1 MSTPKKEMTGA
12 ATKAPHSEEFRWRV
26 AQLWI
31 QAETLAALAPEDEER
46 EQLFAAAR
54 VVDAVRHALEHGDA
68 ELMQQLDAIA
78 HRGVKGS
85 EHVKKHPWLAGS
97 EADRDASFL
106 SSMKRHNAELSERSR
121 QGTLSTPEGRRWFVD
136 WSAAYLQIA
145 RFPELAGDVA
155 RLTEQLGAAFPVSA
169 WPPAFVGCSDLEL
182 ARHLLRAAG
191 VPTER
196 LSAFGQGSR
205 AYNPRPTP
213 RE

>member
-1 MSTPKKEMTGA
+1 MSKSETPGSGKIA
-12 ATKAPHSEEFRWRV
+12 AHSEAFRWRV

-31 QAETLAALAPEDEER
+31 QAETLAALAPEDAER

-54 VVDAVRHALEHGDA
+54 VVDAVRYALEHRDA
-68 ELMQQLDAIA
+68 RLMQELDAIA

-97 EADRDASFL
+97 EADRDAGFL
-106 SSMKRHNAELSERSR
+106 TSMKRHNRELIERS
-121 QGTLSTPEGRRWFVD
+121 QTGTLETAEGRRWFVD

-145 RFPELAGDVA
+145 RFPELAADVA
-155 RLTEQLGAAFPVSA
+155 HLTQQLDAAFPQSA
-169 WPPAFVGCSDLEL
+169 WPPAFVGCSDLDL
-182 ARHLLRAAG
+182 ARHVLRAAG

-196 LSAFGQGSR
+196 LVAFGQGSR

-213 RE
+213 IE

>member
-1 MSTPKKEMTGA
+1 VST
-12 ATKAPHSEEFRWRV
+12 TKNEKAGKSQQPLHSEAFRWRV

-31 QAETLAALAPEDEER
+31 QAETLAALAPEDAESD
-46 EQLFAAAR
+46 QLFAAAR
-54 VVDAVRHALEHGDA
+54 VVDAVRFALEQGDTRLMH
-68 ELMQQLDAIA
+68 ELDVIA
-78 HRGVKGS
+78 HRGVKGA

-106 SSMKRHNAELSERSR
+106 SSMKRHNRELVERSR
-121 QGTLSTPEGRRWFVD
+121 EGTLNTPEARRWFVD

-145 RFPELAGDVA
+145 RFPELAADVA
-155 RLTEQLGAAFPVSA
+155 HLTEQLDAAFPANA

-182 ARHLLRAAG
+182 ARHVLRAAG

-196 LSAFGQGSR
+196 LTAFGQGSR

-213 RE
+213 

>member
-1 MSTPKKEMTGA
+1 MTGSA
-12 ATKAPHSEEFRWRV
+12 KQAPHSEAFRWRV

-31 QAETLAALAPEDEER
+31 QAETLAALAPEDGES

-68 ELMQQLDAIA
+68 QLLRELDAIA

-85 EHVKKHPWLAGS
+85 EHVNKHPWLAGS
-97 EADRDASFL
+97 EADRDRSFL
-106 SSMKRHNAELSERSR
+106 SSMKRHNAELNERS
-121 QGTLSTPEGRRWFVD
+121 QTGTLATAEGRRWFVD

-155 RLTEQLGAAFPVSA
+155 HLTEQLDTAFPASA
-169 WPPAFVGCSDLEL
+169 WPPSFVGCSDLEL
-182 ARHLLRAAG
+182 ARHVLRAAG

-196 LSAFGQGSR
+196 LIAFGQGSR
-205 AYNPRPTP
+205 AYNPRPT
-213 RE
+213 E